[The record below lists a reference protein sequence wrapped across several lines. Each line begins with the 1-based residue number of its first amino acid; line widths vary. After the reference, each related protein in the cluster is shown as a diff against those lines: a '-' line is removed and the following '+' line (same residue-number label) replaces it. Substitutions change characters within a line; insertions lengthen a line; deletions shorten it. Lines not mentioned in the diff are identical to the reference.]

1 MLQVVLM
8 HKCSTQLLRYK
19 KCKKK
24 FHAKKLRFNE
34 YKNTCIDFYLL
45 ILKKKTFYVCFQL
58 LNHIVIVFPS
68 TYFSISVFAYGIWP
82 TIIKIV
88 LTCA

>member
-1 MLQVVLM
+1 M

-24 FHAKKLRFNE
+24 FHAKKLRFYE
-34 YKNTCIDFYLL
+34 YKNACIDFKLL
-45 ILKKKTFYVCFQL
+45 SINIEKKKPTNYVCFQL

-68 TYFSISVFAYGIWP
+68 TYFSISVFGFGIWP
-82 TIIKIV
+82 TSIKIV